1 MTTARAQLHN
11 EIVEIVSGKGKAEV
25 EPRLDELLCR
35 YRVQYKKPPADAGS
49 QVTAREALV
58 AKVAVIAKRP
68 AKDLVAQIS
77 ALLDDFRMQF
87 KSEGKG
93 DEGDAAVRPTGRRP
107 KKTKAGATSAQAEAK
122 PTRPSKS
129 KPGAAATPAST
140 ARSAAGGGKRSTRS
154 ECPKC
159 HSMGV
164 VLARSYAADEY
175 FSCIYCGWQGYKA
188 PEANDAEDSLAAR
201 LLGLYSGAAE
211 VEGDS
216 SAEVSEEKRSA
227 EKSSEGSKVSGT

>member
-11 EIVEIVSGKGKAEV
+11 EIVEIVSGKAKTEV
-25 EPRLDELLCR
+25 EPRLDELLGR
-35 YRVQYKKPPADAGS
+35 YRVQYKKPPADPGS
-49 QVTAREALV
+49 QVTARESLV

-87 KSEGKG
+87 KAESKG
-93 DEGDAAVRPTGRRP
+93 NDGDTAAKPAARKP
-107 KKTKAGATSAQAEAK
+107 KKAKASATPEAADAK
-122 PTRPSKS
+122 PARPGKT
-129 KPGAAATPAST
+129 KPGATAIATGADKP
-140 ARSAAGGGKRSTRS
+140 AAGGSKRSTRS

-175 FSCIYCGWQGYKA
+175 FSCIYCGWQGYKS
-188 PEANDAEDSLAAR
+188 PEAGDADDSLAAR

-211 VEGDS
+211 PDEADS
-216 SAEVSEEKRSA
+216 GEAPAEPDSEPTE
-227 EKSSEGSKVSGT
+227 ESSEKI

>member
-11 EIVEIVSGKGKAEV
+11 EIVEIVTGKARTEV
-25 EPRLDELLCR
+25 EPRLDELLGR
-35 YRVQYKKPPADAGS
+35 YRVQYKKPPADAS
-49 QVTAREALV
+49 TQITAREALI
-58 AKVAVIAKRP
+58 AKVAAIAKRP

-87 KSEGKG
+87 KSEGKSN
-93 DEGDAAVRPTGRRP
+93 DGDAAPRPAGRKP
-107 KKTKAGATSAQAEAK
+107 KKAKAAAAPGAPDAK
-122 PTRPSKS
+122 PARQAKA
-129 KPGAAATPAST
+129 KPGATTATKGTPT
-140 ARSAAGGGKRSTRS
+140 TGGAKRSTRS

-175 FSCIYCGWQGYKA
+175 FSCIYCGWQGYKS
-188 PEANDAEDSLAAR
+188 PEAGDADDSLAAR

-211 VEGDS
+211 PEAEEPDKGEAPADTDS
-216 SAEVSEEKRSA
+216 ESAEA
-227 EKSSEGSKVSGT
+227 ESSEKI